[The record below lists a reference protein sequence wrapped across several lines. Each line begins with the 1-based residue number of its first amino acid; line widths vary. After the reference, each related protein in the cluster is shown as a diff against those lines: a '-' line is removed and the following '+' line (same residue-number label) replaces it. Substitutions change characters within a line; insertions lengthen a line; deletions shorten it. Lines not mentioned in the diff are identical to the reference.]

1 MNDKLIS
8 VDHLSKKFCKSL
20 RRSLWYGVQDIAAE
34 FALWR
39 KYPQRPLRLGEF
51 WALEDVS
58 FALEKGEALGVIG
71 PNGAGKSTLL
81 RVLNGLMKPDAG
93 RIEVNGRLGAL
104 IELGAG
110 FNPILTGREN
120 IYINGAI
127 LSLSRE
133 QIDGLMDEII
143 DFAGVRDFI
152 DAPVKNYS
160 TGMRMRLGYA
170 VAAYLQPDLLLVD
183 EVLAVGDM
191 EFRRKCIQHM
201 LNYLQE
207 GGSMI
212 LVTHDMHLMQSV
224 CTRSVLLDHGK
235 VVFKG
240 SAVQG
245 VSRYFELQGDE
256 LSKNGAGSHGTQAES
271 DQPLIIT
278 ELKIEALD
286 GVELETGKDA
296 VITLYYYATKEF
308 ERTFWAF
315 GIWTADQAV
324 CVTGG
329 VGGLDDGIFRI
340 EKGDGELTC
349 TLPKLPLAAGSYLL
363 RAGIADVDT
372 RAPIARYGYENSPI
386 FFTLRPRVNE
396 IENLHLETGALVE
409 IDIEWSR

>member
-1 MNDKLIS
+1 MNDKLIR

-39 KYPQRPLRLGEF
+39 KYPQRPLRSGEF

-201 LNYLQE
+201 LKYLQE

-256 LSKNGAGSHGTQAES
+256 LSKNGAGSHDSQAET

-278 ELKIEALD
+278 ELRIEALD
-286 GVELETGKDA
+286 GTELETGKDT
-296 VITLYYYATKEF
+296 VITLHYRATEVF
-308 ERTFWAF
+308 EKVFWAF
-315 GIWTADQAV
+315 AIWTGDQAV

-329 VGGLDDGIFRI
+329 LDGLDADTYSIA
-340 EKGDGELTC
+340 KGEGELIC

-363 RAGIADVDT
+363 RAGIADVQT
-372 RAPIARYGYENSPI
+372 RAPIARYGYENAPV

-396 IENLHLETGALVE
+396 AENLHLATGALVE
-409 IDIEWSR
+409 IDIEWG